1 MPAPLPFIR
10 MPRHLERSCHFRMCW
25 ALTLAKDLALY
36 IKGLILGNRR
46 VMMGRAAPFF
56 ASLRPCPLE
65 VETNTPSHFQA
76 RMVDNRGPVRP
87 NISLGRAMPGA
98 TEADLLGALEIAVG
112 MGGEAAIIYAG
123 KALVAFDLSDLR
135 KPPCIFSPHFGSA
148 QLLRADRRGSDPP
161 ASAPTVCA

>member
-1 MPAPLPFIR
+1 
-10 MPRHLERSCHFRMCW
+10 
-25 ALTLAKDLALY
+25 
-36 IKGLILGNRR
+36 
-46 VMMGRAAPFF
+46 MGRAAPFF
-56 ASLRPCPLE
+56 ASLRPCPLG

-123 KALVAFDLSDLR
+123 KALVACDLSDLR
-135 KPPCIFSPHFGSA
+135 KPPCILSPLSA
-148 QLLRADRRGSDPP
+148 QPSSSRRPTRIRSASVCTDSLRLS
-161 ASAPTVCA
+161 SALRLAAVL